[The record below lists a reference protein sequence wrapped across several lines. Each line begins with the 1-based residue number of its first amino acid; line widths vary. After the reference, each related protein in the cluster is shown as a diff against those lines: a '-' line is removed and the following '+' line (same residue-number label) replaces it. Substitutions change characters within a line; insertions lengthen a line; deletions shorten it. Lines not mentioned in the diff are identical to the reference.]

1 MMKRCHAWI
10 AVATAVAVPVCG
22 VLIAGCHR
30 TETGPLQ
37 ITLQRF
43 FGACDAQYGNSA
55 DVKAAEG
62 ECGIITTLINQFNA
76 QNPDI
81 HVKVN
86 IVYWPGYDQ
95 LSAQLAAGDP
105 PDLVTLHESVISD
118 YSQRRLIIPLDD
130 ALEMAG
136 VDPASFT
143 PAARAG
149 VTRNGHVYALPFD
162 NWAPLWHINMNLFRR
177 AGLVRDGLPVLPHS
191 PEELLQ
197 QARQFTHATGK
208 PYLIQSTVNEP
219 YAYARNLFT
228 FLMQQ
233 NSDFFADPRHIH
245 LQTPE
250 ARRVLQLFARIYSEG
265 LTTRNQD
272 YTAATSAFLNGQ
284 GGIYLVGT
292 WMIGTYDEA
301 SRQEDSPLASGYTVV
316 PYPQLYPGR
325 DVTYADGHSWVVPTA
340 PRSAAKMAAIIRLL
354 RFLRDNDFEW
364 SRTGHLPAYQ
374 DVIDSARWRGL
385 SHRAE
390 VAKLVNIGAP
400 LPPGVQRQFQVQQI
414 ISQEMESA
422 LTGQKSVDA
431 ALADA
436 QRRVNDVLF
445 NLL

>member
-1 MMKRCHAWI
+1 MMKRCHARI
-10 AVATAVAVPVCG
+10 AAATAVAASICG
-22 VLIAGCHR
+22 MLLTGCHR
-30 TETGPLQ
+30 SETGPVE

-43 FGACDAQYGNSA
+43 FGACDAQYGSST
-55 DVKAAEG
+55 DVGAAEG
-62 ECGIITTLINQFNA
+62 ECGIITTLINRFNA
-76 QNPDI
+76 RNPDI

-95 LSAQLAAGDP
+95 LSAELAAGDP

-118 YSQRRLIIPLDD
+118 YSQRKLIIPLDE
-130 ALEMAG
+130 ALRSAG
-136 VDPASFT
+136 IDPASFT

-149 VTRNGHVYALPFD
+149 VTRSGHVYALPFD
-162 NWAPLWHINMNLFRR
+162 NWAPLWHINMSLFRQ
-177 AGLVRDGLPVLPHS
+177 AGLVRDGQPVLPHS

-208 PYLIQSTVNEP
+208 PYLIQSMVNEP

-233 NSDFFADPRHIH
+233 NSDFFADPRHIR
-245 LQTPE
+245 LQTPQ
-250 ARRVLQLFARIYSEG
+250 ARRILQLFAQIYAEG

-284 GGIYLVGT
+284 GGVYLVGT

-301 SRQEDSPLASGYTVV
+301 SKEKDSPLAGGYTVV

-340 PRSAAKMAAIIRLL
+340 ARSPAKMAAIVRLL
-354 RFLRDNDFEW
+354 RFLRDNDYEW

-374 DVIDSARWRGL
+374 DIIDSTRWQAL
-385 SHRAE
+385 PHRAE
-390 VAKLVNIGAP
+390 VAKLVDIGVP
-400 LPPGVQRQFQVQQI
+400 LPPGVQRQFQVQQM

-422 LTGQKSVDA
+422 ITGQKSIDA
-431 ALADA
+431 ALEDA